1 LRQTRSVEAF
11 ITEFQRKAVAV
22 SDILEHRI
30 VTLFIE
36 ALTEPLRGWVKAFK
50 PHTLQEAIVRVAVLI
65 HTWGNVEETFNPLG
79 VSLGASLES
88 RCCHLI
94 LNSSV

>member
-1 LRQTRSVEAF
+1 MYRDDANKICTRNKKSVVTFLE
-11 ITEFQRKAVAV
+11 EEV
-22 SDILEHRI
+22 SSIL
-30 VTLFIE
+30 LSC
-36 ALTEPLRGWVKAFK
+36 
-50 PHTLQEAIVRVAVLI
+50 VAVLI
-65 HTWGNVEETFNPLG
+65 HTWVIVEETFNPLG